1 MAPNFVSFLLF
12 FCSRFWPY
20 TLSNPQ
26 RVRAFGSVTWFTL
39 CRSSPFSAKE
49 LGHEVSSWSS
59 PSPQF
64 NFDNQVL
71 FSYLMLE
78 KTRYFP
84 TLIRGDAWYSSSVPT
99 TFGRDCLKEIWVEF
113 PSEGNASDCH
123 SVTIFRVNDVHFVS
137 GNWTELFYFNLAWCR
152 YSWNIII
159 LQPPVAKQNLWLASS
174 KMAFK
179 EG

>member
-1 MAPNFVSFLLF
+1 M
-12 FCSRFWPY
+12 FCSAVFNWHKERL
-20 TLSNPQ
+20 TLDVRSQVKHILHCVSVRSQTWRVGTQSN
-26 RVRAFGSVTWFTL
+26 F
-39 CRSSPFSAKE
+39 SPLSI
-49 LGHEVSSWSS
+49 
-59 PSPQF
+59 F
-64 NFDNQVL
+64 NVDNQAIFPL
-71 FSYLMLE
+71 SLE

-84 TLIRGDAWYSSSVPT
+84 TLIRGDAWHSSSVPT

-179 EG
+179 